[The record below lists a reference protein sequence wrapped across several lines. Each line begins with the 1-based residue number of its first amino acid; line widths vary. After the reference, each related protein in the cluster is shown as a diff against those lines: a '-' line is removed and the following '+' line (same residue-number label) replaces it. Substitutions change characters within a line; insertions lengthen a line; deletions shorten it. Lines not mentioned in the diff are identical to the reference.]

1 MKFFA
6 FCLLLSLPLM
16 FSACAPGQVSTTP
29 PSVEA
34 PPIQTA
40 PPVVEPPPPA
50 VMPEPI
56 PPTTTTT
63 TVNSDSISEKHLQ
76 KALEQKNLLQV
87 IREVGV
93 PDDNLTPGRR
103 EQIAV
108 YQLEGKYQF
117 YLFRDSRLVATGEYP
132 RSLIE
137 QMQQRGTYPRDVI
150 QDFARLAQ

>member
-1 MKFFA
+1 M
-6 FCLLLSLPLM
+6 
-16 FSACAPGQVSTTP
+16 
-29 PSVEA
+29 
-34 PPIQTA
+34 
-40 PPVVEPPPPA
+40 VEPPPP
-50 VMPEPI
+50 VVVVPEPQ
-56 PPTTTTT
+56 PAVNTTT

-87 IREVGV
+87 IREAGV

-137 QMQQRGTYPRDVI
+137 QMQQRGTYPQEVL
-150 QDFARLAQ
+150 QDFARLPQ